1 MMKKFRSKRL
11 FLGVIMTLLSAA
23 TVFSQVDTSLFVVV
37 NFIKVESTNHSTYL
51 DLEQEIWKPMHQERV
66 NREIIAG
73 WFLYAVE
80 FSGSGDE
87 YNYVIITLYD
97 DADKLENPWEADIP
111 GKVHQNMKTAE
122 ILERTYETRDIV
134 KSQLCYSIASA
145 PRIPLERPAAYLQV
159 NYMEVDPAK
168 RSEYEQ
174 LETEI
179 WFPIHSESIRSGRT
193 AGWSLWSML
202 FPRGEGLPYQ
212 YLTLNAFSEYSYAF
226 ELDFSIPFSNIHPE
240 KDYAETAEKTR
251 QSRTIVRSELWD
263 LIDFVIR

>member
-1 MMKKFRSKRL
+1 MRF
-11 FLGVIMTLLSAA
+11 FLGVAMTLVGTA
-23 TVFSQVDTSLFVVV
+23 TVFSQVDSSLFVVV
-37 NFIKVESTNHSTYL
+37 DFMKVESRSHSAYL
-51 DLEQEIWKPMHQERV
+51 DLEQEIWKPMHQERI
-66 NREIIAG
+66 NRGIIAG

-97 DADKLENPWEADIP
+97 DAEKLENPWEAEIP
-111 GKVHQNMKTAE
+111 GKVHPGLKTEE

-134 KSQLCYSIASA
+134 KSHLCYSIASA

-159 NYMEVDPAK
+159 NYMKVDPAK
-168 RSEYEQ
+168 QSEYEQ

-240 KDYAETAEKTR
+240 KDFADTREKTL